1 MSFKTI
7 YYGCNKYVYMIKSMA
22 IVFNN
27 FLIFND
33 HTNGY

>member
-1 MSFKTI
+1 MFFKII
-7 YYGCNKYVYMIKSMA
+7 YYGCNKYVYMIKSMV

-33 HTNGY
+33 YINGY